1 MKLMDTSFAYVDGT
15 FQVELPVGE
24 VYVEMTKGFEYKA
37 VRRRL
42 KIEAGQRELRLE
54 IGRMT
59 DLRSQGW
66 VSADTHVHFLSP
78 TTAILEAQ
86 AEGLNL
92 INLLAAQWG
101 DLFTNVGDITNE
113 PLVSRD
119 KETMVWVGSENRQHI
134 LGHIAMLG
142 PSAPV
147 YPMSATGPDESYLG
161 DPLWKRISPTR
172 RAKLPRMWCWASLMP

>member
-1 MKLMDTSFAYVDGT
+1 M
-15 FQVELPVGE
+15 GE

-42 KIEAGQRELRLE
+42 KIEPGQRELKLE
-54 IGRMT
+54 IGRMS

-78 TTAILEAQ
+78 TTALLEAQ

-113 PLVSRD
+113 PLVS
-119 KETMVWVGSENRQHI
+119 
-134 LGHIAMLG
+134 
-142 PSAPV
+142 
-147 YPMSATGPDESYLG
+147 
-161 DPLWKRISPTR
+161 
-172 RAKLPRMWCWASLMP
+172 

>member
-1 MKLMDTSFAYVDGT
+1 
-15 FQVELPVGE
+15 
-24 VYVEMTKGFEYKA
+24 VEMTKGFEYSP
-37 VRRRL
+37 VRQKL
-42 KIEAGQRELRLE
+42 QIGPGQRELKLE
-54 IGRMT
+54 ISRFT
-59 DLRSQGW
+59 DLRKKGW
-66 VSADTHVHFLSP
+66 VTADTHVHFLSP
-78 TTAILEAQ
+78 STAVLEAQ

-101 DLFTNVGDITNE
+101 DLFTNVGDIRNE

-147 YPMSATGPDESYLG
+147 YPMSASGPDESYLG
-161 DPLWKRISPTR
+161 DPLWNS
-172 RAKLPRMWCWASLMP
+172 M

>member
-1 MKLMDTSFAYVDGT
+1 ML
-15 FQVELPVGE
+15 E
-24 VYVEMTKGFEYKA
+24 VKA
-37 VRRRL
+37 VSQRL
-42 KIEAGQRELRLE
+42 KIDAIKLEQRLD
-54 IGRMT
+54 IGRLT

-78 TTAILEAQ
+78 TTALLEAQ

-113 PLVSRD
+113 PLLSRD
-119 KETMVWVGSENRQHI
+119 KETMIWVGSENRQHI

-142 PSAPV
+142 PSAPI
-147 YPMSATGPDESYLG
+147 YPTSAAGPDESYLG
-161 DPLWKRISPTR
+161 DPLWNS
-172 RAKLPRMWCWASLMP
+172 M